1 MARQT
6 RQRILDASLMM
17 FNAQG
22 EPNVTTNHIADE
34 LEISPGNLYYHFR
47 NKDDIIEQL
56 FAVYEQRMDTA
67 LVAPSG
73 RLPGLEDVWLQLHLV
88 FECIWDYRFLYRDL
102 VDILSRNRRL
112 RMRFARILK
121 RADEQAHTVMRGLV
135 QAGVM
140 RASADEVDAAS
151 TNILVIATFWMNYA
165 SARGDKDERASIRDG
180 IVQVMMLIAPFLRD
194 AERVHLNTLRR
205 SASARLTAL
214 RASAMAVFG
223 LRSGALG
230 GGLRFAAGSDQQ
242 AERGQPDM
250 PQVGFDVGR
259 LLGLARGVLAD
270 RGHVG
275 PPWGLAMTTHWRLR
289 VEQSH

>member
-6 RQRILDASLMM
+6 RQRILDASLAM

-56 FAVYEQRMDTA
+56 FGEYEQRIDTA
-67 LVAPSG
+67 LAAPEG

-151 TNILVIATFWMNYA
+151 TNILVIATFWLNYA
-165 SARGDKDERASIRDG
+165 AVHGDTDEHTAIRDG

-194 AERVHLNTLRR
+194 AERVHLNTLT
-205 SASARLTAL
+205 SAYL
-214 RASAMAVFG
+214 
-223 LRSGALG
+223 
-230 GGLRFAAGSDQQ
+230 D
-242 AERGQPDM
+242 
-250 PQVGFDVGR
+250 
-259 LLGLARGVLAD
+259 
-270 RGHVG
+270 
-275 PPWGLAMTTHWRLR
+275 
-289 VEQSH
+289 

>member
-56 FAVYEQRMDTA
+56 FAVYEQRMDAA

-180 IVQVMMLIAPFLRD
+180 IVQVMMLISPFLRD
-194 AERVHLNTLRR
+194 AERVHLNTL
-205 SASARLTAL
+205 T
-214 RASAMAVFG
+214 
-223 LRSGALG
+223 
-230 GGLRFAAGSDQQ
+230 Q
-242 AERGQPDM
+242 AYLD
-250 PQVGFDVGR
+250 
-259 LLGLARGVLAD
+259 
-270 RGHVG
+270 
-275 PPWGLAMTTHWRLR
+275 
-289 VEQSH
+289 